1 MGNLKKNKKN
11 KIKNEWNNV
20 DKSIEIKKI
29 KENIYNLGL
38 NENFEEINY
47 FFKILEEYNN
57 NNLSF
62 SGNIKIPSI
71 KKNLN
76 YQLPLSKKHH
86 FIVSL
91 KEYQ

>member
-1 MGNLKKNKKN
+1 MGNLKKNKKD

-47 FFKILEEYNN
+47 FFKILEKYNN